1 MRVEECSTQSTDR
14 VITVVPATPVQVLS
28 GTGDP
33 EGVVISTWPG
43 QLYVDLATSTIYKF
57 TGTVGTSTG
66 WS

>member
-1 MRVEECSTQSTDR
+1 M
-14 VITVVPATPVQVLS
+14 IIVVPPTPVQVLS

-33 EGVVISTWPG
+33 EGVVVSTWPG
-43 QLYVDLATSTIYKF
+43 QLYVDLSTSTIYKF

>member
-1 MRVEECSTQSTDR
+1 M
-14 VITVVPATPVQVLS
+14 ITVVPATPVQVLS

-33 EGVVISTWPG
+33 EGVVVSTWPG
-43 QLYVDLATSTIYKF
+43 QLYVDLSTSTIYKF